1 MNVKEKLTELIENA
15 ENQRLSVALCCTVD
29 ELIDIPRREE
39 YVAEYLIAH
48 GATVQEWISV
58 EDGLPKDGEIV
69 LIYDGN
75 AYQWKPEQSVA
86 KFVKG
91 KSKEQLKAEGYK
103 TICSADEDGNN
114 KKPYK
119 WVSTNSP
126 MSWFGQMVTHWMP
139 LPQPPKGE

>member
-1 MNVKEKLTELIENA
+1 MDVKEKLVEIVKRA
-15 ENQRLSVALCCTVD
+15 AHLCLPSNTKD
-29 ELIDIPRREE
+29 FHIDMF
-39 YVAEYLIAH
+39 VTDLIAH
-48 GATVQEWISV
+48 GVTVQEWISV
-58 EDGLPKDGEIV
+58 KDRLPEDGEIL
-69 LIYDGN
+69 LIYDGD

-139 LPQPPKGE
+139 LPHPPKGE